1 MLVVVG
7 PRGAGL
13 EQQGRDEK
21 WAQGCAQLE
30 LVGCGHISLSFG
42 NPRGMLKQA
51 KNSLSAQSSGTNG
64 HGKRN
69 TTQTTAE
76 IQSERG
82 PC

>member
-13 EQQGRDEK
+13 DQRGRDEK
-21 WAQGCAQLE
+21 RAQFE
-30 LVGCGHISLSFG
+30 LLGCGHFSPRLG
-42 NPRGMLKQA
+42 NPREMLNWA
-51 KNSLSAQSSGTNG
+51 KNSLSAQSSDTNG

-76 IQSERG
+76 IRRERG
-82 PC
+82 LC